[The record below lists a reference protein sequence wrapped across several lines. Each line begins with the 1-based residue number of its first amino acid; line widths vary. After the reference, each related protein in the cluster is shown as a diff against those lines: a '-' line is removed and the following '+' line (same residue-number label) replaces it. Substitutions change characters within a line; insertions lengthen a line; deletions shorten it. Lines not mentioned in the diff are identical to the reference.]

1 MDTRRLSVGEIV
13 AAASGVALILFMS
26 GVNWFTVSNDP
37 TPTGQRNAWE
47 AFGGIDLA
55 LFLMALVPV
64 GLVIASSAGADFRDL
79 PLHRRWIVAGAGLVA
94 CGLIVFRLTSMPD
107 LQIDYG
113 GAPPVS
119 VKERGGVVE
128 RDVGIYLGLAA
139 SAGIVVGALLFKR
152 RLPARALLRR

>member
-26 GVNWFTVSNDP
+26 AVNWFTVVNDP
-37 TPTGQRNAWE
+37 TPTGRRNAWE
-47 AFGGIDLA
+47 AFGAVDFG
-55 LFLMALVPV
+55 LFLLALVPI
-64 GLVIASSAGADFRDL
+64 GLAIANSAGVDLRDL
-79 PLHRRWIVAGAGLVA
+79 PLHPRLIVAAAGLAA
-94 CGLIVFRLTSMPD
+94 CGLIVFRLTSIPD

-128 RDVGIYLGLAA
+128 REVGIYLGLGAA
-139 SAGIVVGALLFKR
+139 AGMVLGALLYKR
-152 RLPARALLRR
+152 RLPSQALLRR